1 MSKKKPERFSPLV
14 FLASLGA
21 GGIAVTPFA
30 FLQYTHAH
38 SAGLVRFTDI
48 MHGSVPFPHEVF
60 FYGLE
65 AVMVVFTLLH
75 LFLTA
80 VFTRQLLAWM
90 RTKDFRETLGNPL
103 TNAGLLAP
111 FISITMTMN
120 VFIGPIRYFIPP
132 FAENLQSFMLPALV
146 FWLMLWTA
154 LMYAEVT
161 LLKISFTRGFDT
173 AKISFGW
180 LLHPFALGMMTV
192 VGMGIAAMAK
202 DPGVADTA
210 VFFSLVSG
218 SMGLFLLLVKLVV
231 IFKSHFSAT
240 ELPDKQFLPS
250 FLIVIPNVTLYAISA
265 FRFGHYL
272 EHAHGFHTEWF
283 SWMAIVVSFAF
294 EVWYMLFGLALLSD
308 YFKRHFFRKEF
319 YVTQW
324 GLVCP
329 VVAFAVL
336 GSFAYF
342 LFLDSPFMY
351 ALIVATILA
360 SVALFFTLLFRHYHC
375 HVSRS
380 GHNIECR

>member
-1 MSKKKPERFSPLV
+1 MSAEKKKFSPLV

-30 FLQYTHAH
+30 FLQYTHEH
-38 SAGLVRFTDI
+38 GSGLVRFSDI
-48 MHGSVPFPHEVF
+48 MHGSVPFLHEIF

-65 AVMVVFTLLH
+65 AIMVVFTLLH
-75 LFLTA
+75 LVLTV
-80 VFTRQLLAWM
+80 VFVRQIVVWM
-90 RTKDFRETLGNPL
+90 RTEGFRETLGNPL
-103 TNAGLLAP
+103 VNAGLLAP

-120 VFIGPIRYFIPP
+120 VFIGPIRYFIPS
-132 FAENLQSFMLPALV
+132 FAENLQAFMFPALV
-146 FWLMLWTA
+146 FWLVLWTA
-154 LMYAEVT
+154 LMYTEIS
-161 LLKISFTRGFDT
+161 LLKISFSRGFDT

-294 EVWYMLFGLALLSD
+294 EVWYMLFGITLLSD

-336 GSFAYF
+336 GSFTYF

-351 ALIVATILA
+351 AVIVLTILV
-360 SVALFFTLLFRHYHC
+360 SVALFAILFARHFRCARARESARFHC
-375 HVSRS
+375 R
-380 GHNIECR
+380 

>member
-1 MSKKKPERFSPLV
+1 MTTEPKKFSPLV

-30 FLQYTHAH
+30 FLQYTHSH
-38 SAGLVRFTDI
+38 GPGLVRWADI
-48 MHGSVPFPHEVF
+48 AHGSIPFLHEAF

-65 AVMVVFTLLH
+65 AVMIVFALVH
-75 LFLTA
+75 FALTA
-80 VFTRQLLAWM
+80 VFARQFFAWV
-90 RTKDFRETLGNPL
+90 RTKDFRETLENPL
-103 TNAGLLAP
+103 VNAGLLAP
-111 FISITMTMN
+111 FISVTMTMN
-120 VFIGPIRYFIPP
+120 VFIGPIRYFIPS
-132 FAENLQSFMLPALV
+132 FAENLQAFMLPALV
-146 FWLMLWTA
+146 FWLVLWTA
-154 LMYAEVT
+154 LMYTEVA
-161 LLKISFTRGFDT
+161 LLKISFVRGFDT

-202 DPGVADTA
+202 DTGVADTA
-210 VFFSLVSG
+210 AFFSLVSG

-231 IFKSHFSAT
+231 IFKSHFSAS
-240 ELPDKQFLPS
+240 ELPDRQFLPS

-336 GSFAYF
+336 GSFAYS
-342 LFLDSPFMY
+342 LFLGSALMY
-351 ALIVATILA
+351 AVIVATMLV
-360 SVALFFTLLFRHYHC
+360 SVALFFVLFFRHYHC
-375 HVSRS
+375 HFLRS
-380 GHNIECR
+380 GRIECR

>member
-1 MSKKKPERFSPLV
+1 MTEEKKKFSPLV

-30 FLQYTHAH
+30 FLQYTHEH
-38 SAGLVRFTDI
+38 GPGLVRFSDI
-48 MHGSVPFPHEVF
+48 MHGSIPFLHEAF

-65 AVMVVFTLLH
+65 AIMVVFTLLH
-75 LFLTA
+75 LVLTV
-80 VFTRQLLAWM
+80 VFARQLVAWM
-90 RTKDFRETLGNPL
+90 RTEGFRETLSNPL
-103 TNAGLLAP
+103 TNTGLLAP

-120 VFIGPIRYFIPP
+120 VFIGPIRYFIPS
-132 FAENLQSFMLPALV
+132 FAENLQTFMLPALV
-146 FWLMLWTA
+146 FWLVLWAA
-154 LMYAEVT
+154 LMYMEVS
-161 LLKISFTRGFDT
+161 LLKISFSRGFDT

-192 VGMGIAAMAK
+192 VGMGIAAMAH
-202 DPGVADTA
+202 DRGVADTA

-231 IFKSHFSAT
+231 IFKSHFSAA

-336 GSFAYF
+336 GSFTYF

-351 ALIVATILA
+351 AVIVATMLV
-360 SVALFFTLLFRHYHC
+360 SVALFATLFARHFRCARARESARFHC
-375 HVSRS
+375 R
-380 GHNIECR
+380 